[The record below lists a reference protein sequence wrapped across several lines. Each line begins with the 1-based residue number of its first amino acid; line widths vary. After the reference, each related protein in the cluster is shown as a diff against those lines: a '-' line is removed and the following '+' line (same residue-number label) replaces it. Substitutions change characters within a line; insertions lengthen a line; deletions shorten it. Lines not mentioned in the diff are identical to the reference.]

1 MSSHEQVTKNASTQV
16 NSICDLMK
24 TNTSEV
30 LQKIELQT
38 PIILQGYTDLFTKY
52 LHSFDLMFGTCRLS
66 EKQFF
71 DKFGM
76 NHSVMEETAL
86 YWNLMKNIAVLQI
99 DSYSKFLQDYF
110 DFRVSTMESF
120 DKSIDAIFAYYSQ
133 ALSKFNT
140 TSKPM
145 LKT

>member
-1 MSSHEQVTKNASTQV
+1 MPASEQNTKNQPAPV

-71 DKFGM
+71 DKFGIS
-76 NHSVMEETAL
+76 HSIMEETAL

-99 DSYSKFLQDYF
+99 ESYSKFLQDYY
-110 DFRVSTMESF
+110 DFRVSTMDSF
-120 DKSIDAIFAYYSQ
+120 DKSIHAFFEYYSQ
-133 ALSKFNT
+133 ALTKFNT
-140 TSKPM
+140 KSKQM

>member
-1 MSSHEQVTKNASTQV
+1 MSTKEQSTKNEEKLDT

-24 TNTSEV
+24 TNNSEI
-30 LQKIELQT
+30 LQKIEFQT

-52 LHSFDLMFGTCRLS
+52 LHSFDLIFGTCRIS

-71 DKFGM
+71 DKFGI

-86 YWNLMKNIAVLQI
+86 YWNLIKNTTILQI
-99 DSYSKFLQDYF
+99 ESYSKFLQDYF
-110 DFRVSTMESF
+110 DFRISTMESF
-120 DKSIDAIFAYYSQ
+120 DKSINAFLEYYVQ

-140 TSKPM
+140 KSK
-145 LKT
+145 